1 MIVFCFGDRRMAI
14 EESVIFN
21 LGSVSCSLEVK
32 EVLDKA
38 GIPQDELLRFHQLP
52 PNPELQADHRQAIT
66 QREWIC
72 SSFELK
78 QSGETVWIITDPQ
91 QKSTNLYLEP

>member
-1 MIVFCFGDRRMAI
+1 MVI
-14 EESVIFN
+14 EQNVGFR
-21 LGSVSCSLEVK
+21 LGVVSCSPEVK
-32 EVLDKA
+32 EVLEES

-52 PNPELQADHRQAIT
+52 PTPELQADHFQAIT

-72 SSFELK
+72 SSFELR
-78 QSGETVWIITDPQ
+78 QSQKTVWIITDPQ